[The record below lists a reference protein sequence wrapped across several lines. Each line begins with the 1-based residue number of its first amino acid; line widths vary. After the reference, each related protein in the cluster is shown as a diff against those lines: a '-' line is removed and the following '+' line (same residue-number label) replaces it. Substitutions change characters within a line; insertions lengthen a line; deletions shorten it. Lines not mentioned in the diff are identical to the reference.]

1 MILSKSDYMLFLKHP
16 AWLWVKKHAKN
27 LIPPVS
33 PELQARF
40 DEGNQF
46 EPYAEALFPD
56 LIRLGFD
63 DFQNY
68 LNLPFETQQAWDNG
82 AVAVAQG
89 RYESGSITCISDV
102 ISKDGNEYILTEI
115 KSSTRKKD
123 EHIYDLAFQRVVLEA
138 CGFPIKKCEI
148 GHVNSQYIRHGEI
161 NPTDLVSFTDVTE
174 EVQKN

>member
-1 MILSKSDYMLFLKHP
+1 MHLKHP
-16 AWLWVKKHAKN
+16 AWLWVKKHAKH

-46 EPYAEALFPD
+46 EPYAEALFPN
-56 LIRLGFD
+56 LIRLGFS
-63 DFQNY
+63 DFQSY
-68 LNLPFETQQAWDNG
+68 LDLPFETQQTWNKG
-82 AVAVAQG
+82 ATVVSQG
-89 RYESGSITCISDV
+89 RYEHGSRTCISDV
-102 ISKDGNEYILTEI
+102 VRKDGSEYILTEI

-148 GHVNSQYIRHGEI
+148 GHVNSQYVRKGEI
-161 NPTDLVSFTDVTE
+161 DPKGFLSFNGIIEIRPKT
-174 EVQKN
+174 